1 MAEVREPWFLI
12 RADANATI
20 GIGHVMRCLAL
31 AEWAKD
37 RGLTAVLCT
46 KFPHSFLQQKLE
58 NLGGE
63 YLLIPESDKP
73 SSKAYAHSA
82 WLKGNEFEDA
92 EQTISA
98 VKKLDLEPPLFIVLD
113 HYALAAPW
121 ESILSNLTKN
131 IVVIDDLSDRKHDC
145 NIIVDQT
152 FGKKQESYKDLVVDD
167 CKRLIGEK
175 FILLR
180 KEFSSF
186 ATNRIKAKTPRLLIA
201 LGGSDPHNHSLTLA
215 KWIRDSYLANR
226 LRISI
231 LTTSINPNLHA
242 LNQYCDDSIELL
254 IDVDH
259 VASALETFDLCI
271 GAAGSSSWERSA
283 LQLPTLT
290 VVLASNQKDI
300 ASHLHKVGATINLG
314 EFNALTPSTL
324 TESILSV
331 LDHPEKRDNLAERA
345 QKVCDGLG
353 CNRVLDEILNN
364 VNLPQRVSIRPANT
378 SDIDFVHKL
387 QCYPE
392 TRRYAR
398 NPCIPSYAEHSKWM
412 EKKLYDR
419 NSTFDII
426 ELWQDQPCGVVRLD
440 PINEAKDT
448 HEISIF
454 IDPAYFGQGI
464 AKRAIALVLKKNPK
478 LSIIATVMPENTSS
492 IKLFLSLGFSQTGQ
506 TTFLLNRNKINE

>member
-1 MAEVREPWFLI
+1 MEEVRESWFLI

-37 RGLTAVLCT
+37 RGLKAVLCT
-46 KFPHSFLQQKLE
+46 KFPHTFLQQRLE
-58 NLGGE
+58 ALGGK

-82 WLKGNEFEDA
+82 WLKGDELEDA
-92 EQTISA
+92 EATLTALQELGLPSPSF
-98 VKKLDLEPPLFIVLD
+98 VVVD
-113 HYALAAPW
+113 HYALGAPW
-121 ESILSNLTKN
+121 ENILSRLTKN

-145 NIIVDQT
+145 NLIVDQT
-152 FGKKQESYKDLVVDD
+152 FGKEQESYEGLVVDD
-167 CKRLIGEK
+167 CKRLIGET

-186 ATNRIKAKTPRLLIA
+186 ATNRIKSKTPRLLIA

-215 KWIRDSYLANR
+215 NWIRESHLSNR
-226 LRISI
+226 LRLSI
-231 LTTSINPNLHA
+231 LTTSINPHLHA
-242 LNQYCDDSIELL
+242 LKKYCDDSIELL
-254 IDVDH
+254 IDVDR

-290 VVLASNQKDI
+290 VVLAPNQKDI
-300 ASHLHKVGATINLG
+300 ARHLHNVGATINLG
-314 EFNALTPSTL
+314 EVSALTPSTL
-324 TESILSV
+324 TTSILSL
-331 LDHPEKRDNLAERA
+331 LDYPEKRNALAESA
-345 QKVCDGLG
+345 KKVCDGLG
-353 CNRVLDEILNN
+353 CNRVLDEILK
-364 VNLPQRVSIRPANT
+364 NLDRANKVSIRPAT
-378 SDIDFVHKL
+378 PCDISFVHKL

-398 NPCIPSYAEHSKWM
+398 NPSIPSYAEHSKWM
-412 EKKLYDR
+412 REKLQDS

-426 ELWQDQPCGVVRLD
+426 ELRQDQPCGVVRLD
-440 PINEAKDT
+440 LTEETND
-448 HEISIF
+448 HYEISIF

-464 AKRAIALVLKKNPK
+464 AKRAIELVLERNPK
-478 LSIIATVMPENTSS
+478 LPILATVMPENTSS
-492 IKLFLSLGFSQTGQ
+492 IKLFLSLGFAQSGP
-506 TTFLLNRNKINE
+506 TTFLLNRNKVNE

>member
-1 MAEVREPWFLI
+1 MGEVRESWFLI

-37 RGLTAVLCT
+37 RGLKAVLCT
-46 KFPHSFLQQKLE
+46 KFPHPFLQQKLE
-58 NLGGE
+58 SLGGKF
-63 YLLIPESDKP
+63 LLIPESDKP

-82 WLKGNEFEDA
+82 WLKGDELEDA
-92 EQTISA
+92 EQTMAA
-98 VKKLDLEPPLFIVLD
+98 VQKLNCGHPLFIVVD
-113 HYALAAPW
+113 HYALGAPW
-121 ESILSNLTKN
+121 ENVLSRLTKN

-152 FGKKQESYKDLVVDD
+152 FGKEQESYEGLVIDD

-186 ATNRIKAKTPRLLIA
+186 ATNRIKSKTPRLLIA
-201 LGGSDPHNHSLTLA
+201 LGGADPHNHSLTLA
-215 KWIRDSYLANR
+215 KWIHESHLANR
-226 LRISI
+226 LRLSI

-242 LNQYCDDSIELL
+242 LKQYCDDNIELL
-254 IDVDH
+254 IDVER
-259 VASALETFDLCI
+259 VASALKTFDLCI

-300 ASHLHKVGATINLG
+300 ARHLHSVGATINLG
-314 EFNALTPSTL
+314 EIDALKPSALTT
-324 TESILSV
+324 SISSL
-331 LDHPEKRDNLAERA
+331 LDHPDRSRELAKSA
-345 QKVCDGLG
+345 KKVCDGLG
-353 CNRVLDEILNN
+353 CDRVLDEILK
-364 VNLPQRVSIRPANT
+364 NLDRASKVSIRPAT
-378 SDIDFVHKL
+378 PSDISFVHRL

-398 NPCIPSYAEHSKWM
+398 NPSIPSYAEHSKWM
-412 EKKLYDR
+412 KQKLQDN
-419 NSTFDII
+419 NSTFDIV
-426 ELWQDQPCGVVRLD
+426 ELRQDQPCGVVRLD
-440 PINEAKDT
+440 PTEETNDNY
-448 HEISIF
+448 EISIF

-464 AKRAIALVLKKNPK
+464 AKRAIELVLERNPK
-478 LSIIATVMPENTSS
+478 LPILATVMPENTSS
-492 IKLFLSLGFSQTGQ
+492 IKLFLSLGFAQSGP
-506 TTFLLNRNKINE
+506 TTFLLNRNKVNE